1 MLSSP
6 LVIYFCDWAV
16 FTLSGG
22 EQLGVQ
28 HPATKCYSSYPIFRP
43 TSINAGWCTRPFFFN
58 KYEKKKLR
66 KQIKQRLQFCISKRK
81 LFGSK
86 IELLSN

>member
-6 LVIYFCDWAV
+6 LVIYFCDWDV

-28 HPATKCYSSYPIFRP
+28 HPATKCYSSCPIFRP
-43 TSINAGWCTRPFFFN
+43 TSIDAGWCTRPFFLSEIWDSL
-58 KYEKKKLR
+58 KTHLVLLR
-66 KQIKQRLQFCISKRK
+66 T
-81 LFGSK
+81 G
-86 IELLSN
+86 LSTWALVSRAEFIG

>member
-28 HPATKCYSSYPIFRP
+28 HPATMCYSSCPIFRP
-43 TSINAGWCTRPFFFN
+43 TSIDAGWCARPF
-58 KYEKKKLR
+58 
-66 KQIKQRLQFCISKRK
+66 KQIIFVLYCKQKDFREVSTY
-81 LFGSK
+81 
-86 IELLSN
+86 SNQCTLTI

>member
-28 HPATKCYSSYPIFRP
+28 HPVTKCYSSCPIFRP
-43 TSINAGWCTRPFFFN
+43 TSIDAGWCTRPFIVVCKGDRAEEKI
-58 KYEKKKLR
+58 KYYAQFINCSILR
-66 KQIKQRLQFCISKRK
+66 T
-81 LFGSK
+81 GGY
-86 IELLSN
+86 

>member
-28 HPATKCYSSYPIFRP
+28 HPATKCNSSYPIFRP
-43 TSINAGWCTRPFFFN
+43 TSIDAGWCTRPFYN
-58 KYEKKKLR
+58 SAKKREDIEQSL
-66 KQIKQRLQFCISKRK
+66 KQLK
-81 LFGSK
+81 
-86 IELLSN
+86 

>member
-16 FTLSGG
+16 FALSGG

-28 HPATKCYSSYPIFRP
+28 HPATKCYSSCLFFDLHPSMPDGVHGPLLFFLFR
-43 TSINAGWCTRPFFFN
+43 
-58 KYEKKKLR
+58 KEKK
-66 KQIKQRLQFCISKRK
+66 IKENWPHKFELDSKK
-81 LFGSK
+81 
-86 IELLSN
+86 